1 MLVHQESSK
10 REKCELCGKLFRQK
24 FHLKLH
30 QQRHE
35 GVKNFNCAHCQA
47 AFITKSEV
55 SFFNSTFCILILISR
70 IFFYQFLQ
78 VIQTD
83 IYVLILETDHIIAIF
98 VRRVFHVC
106 KISKNTRIVIWVLNH
121 INATYVRK
129 VCESK
134 EFIYENI
141 ASITCPLF

>member
-47 AFITKSEV
+47 AFITKSEF
-55 SFFNSTFCILILISR
+55 FFNSTFCNLILISR
-70 IFFYQFLQ
+70 VFLPIFIGDLDRHLRTHSGDRPYNCDLCEKSFSRLQNFQEHKNRHLGIKPYQCN
-78 VIQTD
+78 
-83 IYVLILETDHIIAIF
+83 
-98 VRRVFHVC
+98 VC
-106 KISKNTRIVIWVLNH
+106 QKGM
-121 INATYVRK
+121 
-129 VCESK
+129 
-134 EFIYENI
+134 
-141 ASITCPLF
+141 

>member
-47 AFITKSEV
+47 AFITKSKFFIQLYVLYLEFDFT
-55 SFFNSTFCILILISR
+55 SFFYSFIGDLDRHLRTHSGDRPYNCDLCEKSFSR
-70 IFFYQFLQ
+70 LQNFQEHKNRHLGINPYQCN
-78 VIQTD
+78 
-83 IYVLILETDHIIAIF
+83 
-98 VRRVFHVC
+98 VC
-106 KISKNTRIVIWVLNH
+106 QKGMRI
-121 INATYVRK
+121 
-129 VCESK
+129 
-134 EFIYENI
+134 
-141 ASITCPLF
+141 